1 METINVHL
9 YRTEIP
15 ALTSRTP
22 APGTVPGAIL
32 GTQQKAGTPICCGT
46 NTISAQVQ
54 DSYTPNSGPDPK
66 LGVSSG
72 FRSHCVT
79 KAKLQFPRSVFS
91 IKERARPGSL
101 RSFLALKFVVYPQ
114 KLVTRSCGMN
124 STDLFLKK

>member
-15 ALTSRTP
+15 AFTSLTP
-22 APGTVPGAIL
+22 APSTVPEAWHTTSRHSNMLLNEYYFCPSSGQL
-32 GTQQKAGTPICCGT
+32 
-46 NTISAQVQ
+46 NTER
-54 DSYTPNSGPDPK
+54 GPDPK
-66 LGVSSG
+66 AGSQLWVSFSLCDQG
-72 FRSHCVT
+72 QV
-79 KAKLQFPRSVFS
+79 AVPQVSVFS
-91 IKERARPGSL
+91 MKERARPGSL